1 MPAQYRDLPIAILG
15 QSCKKEDLMVQRSTA
30 ATTPTG
36 NDGVSGPSLSDLSAA
51 IDSLTQ
57 AAQTLTTAAAQI
69 MQILQ
74 TLTSGTGTGQ
84 PGPNLPRAQQIN
96 TWGDDPFSEAVPTEN
111 PPLAAPMSVDVPAN
125 ANPLLQTHILGRQSS
140 SGQFPSGTPDFRFWM
155 VTEAL
160 ARGINFW
167 TPLLPSATRW
177 STVNPMQVTLDAG
190 EDLNAFYSR

>member
-1 MPAQYRDLPIAILG
+1 MPAQYRDLPIAVLG

-69 MQILQ
+69 
-74 TLTSGTGTGQ
+74 TLAIGAGTGQ
-84 PGPNLPRAQQIN
+84 PAPNLRRAQQIS

-111 PPLAAPMSVDVPAN
+111 PPLTA
-125 ANPLLQTHILGRQSS
+125 
-140 SGQFPSGTPDFRFWM
+140 
-155 VTEAL
+155 
-160 ARGINFW
+160 
-167 TPLLPSATRW
+167 
-177 STVNPMQVTLDAG
+177 
-190 EDLNAFYSR
+190 